1 MYLSQSHQYRGF
13 TISFTESERE
23 SGDVNIIYT
32 VIDNNS
38 TDCIIQDSTNEY
50 AATFPLLEMI
60 KNRIDMWIASGGLS
74 EDIVGVYSNEY

>member
-13 TISFTESERE
+13 TISFTESENE
-23 SGDVNIIYT
+23 VGDIEIYYS
-32 VIDNNS
+32 VVDNNS
-38 TDCIIQDSTNEY
+38 TECIIQDSTEEY

-74 EDIVGVYSNEY
+74 EDIVGVYNNEY